1 MKKKNIIATMLFM
14 VVALSGCSN
23 GPVDEDVVYGEIDTS
38 KQYTSEDYQA
48 PSPVERRE
56 MIDINDYFIK
66 VPMNETAE
74 KASSWLYD
82 TKQQK
87 RNIDRYQFNGVYFD
101 VNEVASNTDYRL
113 GVRNGVVEIII
124 SKEGN
129 PIVAS
134 VAQISDKNTN
144 LMSYDQTL
152 QLDEIAIKYKEE
164 YEKVENQ
171 SSNEYGYIYT
181 YKDYV
186 DFIDANENLKQD
198 LSVYAPEQVLQLA
211 IDIFELDKTV
221 EDFTINSNAA
231 EQEYSDFYMVEHN
244 FYCREEIDGVERLTD
259 ISVKRT
265 SSGDFL
271 FMTQY
276 DMNANA
282 DYKGEIA
289 FTPTMIINIA
299 QNNYYQKAETFA
311 QYIKRE
317 NYENG
322 FIE

>member
-1 MKKKNIIATMLFM
+1 MK
-14 VVALSGCSN
+14 
-23 GPVDEDVVYGEIDTS
+23 
-38 KQYTSEDYQA
+38 
-48 PSPVERRE
+48 
-56 MIDINDYFIK
+56 
-66 VPMNETAE
+66 
-74 KASSWLYD
+74 
-82 TKQQK
+82 
-87 RNIDRYQFNGVYFD
+87 
-101 VNEVASNTDYRL
+101 RL
-113 GVRNGVVEIII
+113 
-124 SKEGN
+124 K
-129 PIVAS
+129 
-134 VAQISDKNTN
+134 TN
-144 LMSYDQTL
+144 HQMSMD
-152 QLDEIAIKYKEE
+152 
-164 YEKVENQ
+164 N
-171 SSNEYGYIYT
+171 IYT

-186 DFIDANENLKQD
+186 DFIDDNENLKQD

-244 FYCREEIDGVERLTD
+244 FYCREEIDGIERLTD

-265 SSGDFL
+265 ASGDFL

-276 DMNANA
+276 DMNTNA